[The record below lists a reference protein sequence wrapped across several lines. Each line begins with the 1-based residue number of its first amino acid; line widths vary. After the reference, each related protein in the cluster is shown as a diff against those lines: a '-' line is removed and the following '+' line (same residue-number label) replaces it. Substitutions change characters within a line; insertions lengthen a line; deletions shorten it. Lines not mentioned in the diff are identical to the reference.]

1 MNPLRRIK
9 SSLQSTNAT
18 LDKIGAKGWDRFLLF
33 FDLYYCRKILHATDD
48 EYIAYKFYNL
58 KNRFRKNF
66 YLIYHQRKY
75 IRYLNTG
82 GFTLSKYRFYSKIPN
97 CFDREMILAP
107 TCGKEM
113 FIKFVKAH
121 KTIVVKPD
129 QGSYGRDIRTLT
141 YTNDEEMSAF
151 FDSLTEPSICE
162 EFIVQHDILNQLN
175 PGSVNTVRILT
186 LRKDDSVEV
195 ISASLRIGNNK
206 ERIVDN
212 MRKGGIGAQVDVETG
227 IIITYG
233 YDYDGNKFIS
243 HPTTGCNIL
252 GLQLPNWDKVIELV
266 KTAHSELPQ
275 CELLGWDI
283 AMTQKGADIIE
294 ANTAPGPMLT
304 QFMDLEP
311 KGEQLIKKAKENK
324 KARIVHGKK
333 RSRKEFRQYMKLLKK

>member
-1 MNPLRRIK
+1 MNPIRRIK
-9 SSLQSTNAT
+9 SSLRSTNEI
-18 LDKIGAKGWDRFLLF
+18 LDKIGAKGWDRFRLR
-33 FDLYYCRKILHATDD
+33 FDIYYCRKVLHANND

-58 KNRFRKNF
+58 KNRFRKKF
-66 YLIYHQRKY
+66 YLVYHQRKY
-75 IRYLNTG
+75 MRFLNQG
-82 GFTLSKYRFYSKIPN
+82 GFTLSKYRFYSRIPE
-97 CFDREMILAP
+97 CFERQMILAP
-107 TCGKEM
+107 ACGKEM
-113 FIKFVKAH
+113 FIKFVKTH
-121 KTIVVKPD
+121 NTIVVKPD

-162 EFIVQHDILNQLN
+162 EYIIQHNILNELN

-186 LRKDDSVEV
+186 LRKDDSVDV

-233 YDYDGNKFIS
+233 YDYDGNKFIK
-243 HPTTGCNIL
+243 HPATNCNIM
-252 GLQLPNWDKVIELV
+252 GLQLPNWDKVIDLV
-266 KTAHSELPQ
+266 KAAHSKLPQ

-283 AMTQKGADIIE
+283 AMTQTGADIIE

-311 KGEQLIKKAKENK
+311 KGELLIAKAEENRK
-324 KARIVHGKK
+324 NLIIHGHK
-333 RSRKEFRQYMKLLKK
+333 RTRKEFKKYIKMLKK